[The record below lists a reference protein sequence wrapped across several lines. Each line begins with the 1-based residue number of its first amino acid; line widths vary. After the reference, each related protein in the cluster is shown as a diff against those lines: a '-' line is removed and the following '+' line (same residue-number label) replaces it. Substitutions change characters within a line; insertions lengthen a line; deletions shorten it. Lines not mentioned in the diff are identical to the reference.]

1 MLTNIVNRIIFI
13 KKIPIECF
21 LKDTVGKIK
30 LKKKYTAA
38 EVKNMILDS
47 AASLF
52 IEKGYE
58 QTSISDIVSGLDGL
72 TKGAVY
78 HHFESK
84 YQIIKELA
92 YRFIPNQTI
101 LNQIDT
107 NNSLTGLQKIQTLL
121 IESMFGEEIISSTAS
136 SIRLLEDSIFTTI
149 YQKQMNEHLVPLIE
163 KYIEAGNQDG
173 SINTPQPKEMAEVV
187 ILLITTWFIPSLFET
202 TADNFFNKLTTA
214 QLILNNSGLAILS
227 DDVLQTITTNLITK
241 GE

>member
-1 MLTNIVNRIIFI
+1 M
-13 KKIPIECF
+13 
-21 LKDTVGKIK
+21 
-30 LKKKYTAA
+30 KKKYTASEA
-38 EVKNMILDS
+38 RNMILDS

-107 NNSLTGLQKIQTLL
+107 NSSLTGLQKIQTLL
-121 IESMFGEEIISSTAS
+121 IEAMFGEEIMTSTAS
-136 SIRLLEDSIFTTI
+136 SIGLLEDPIFTTI
-149 YQKQMNEHLVPLIE
+149 YQKQMNRSFVPLIE
-163 KYIEAGNQDG
+163 KYMKEGYQDG
-173 SINTPQPKEMAEVV
+173 SISKSQPKEMAEVV
-187 ILLITTWFIPSLFET
+187 ILLITTWFIPSLFDT
-202 TADNFFNKLTTA
+202 TTDNFFIKLTTA
-214 QLILNNSGLAILS
+214 QLVLNNNGLAILS
-227 DDVLQTITTNLITK
+227 DDVLQTITANLITQ
-241 GE
+241 GEQS

>member
-1 MLTNIVNRIIFI
+1 MG
-13 KKIPIECF
+13 E
-21 LKDTVGKIK
+21 IK

-38 EVKNMILDS
+38 EVKKMILDS

-121 IESMFGEEIISSTAS
+121 IESMFGEDIISSTAS

-149 YQKQMNEHLVPLIE
+149 YQKQFAYL
-163 KYIEAGNQDG
+163 
-173 SINTPQPKEMAEVV
+173 
-187 ILLITTWFIPSLFET
+187 SL
-202 TADNFFNKLTTA
+202 
-214 QLILNNSGLAILS
+214 S
-227 DDVLQTITTNLITK
+227 
-241 GE
+241 